1 MSSAAEQG
9 GGELRGDDLE
19 RARELLLAGGCTL
32 AAVRGDQSLLSQA
45 RGVRPLLSLIGEGG
59 SLEGFSV
66 ADKVVGKAPALLY
79 ATLRPKAVYAPVM
92 SEDGVRVLRGHGIQA
107 SYGELVPRILNRG
120 RDGQCP
126 MDASVN
132 DVEDSRSALEAIWA
146 CARRM
151 AAANAVGDSAAR
163 R

>member
-9 GGELRGDDLE
+9 SGEPRGDDLE
-19 RARELLLAGGCTL
+19 RARELLLGGGRTL
-32 AAVRGDQSLLSQA
+32 AAVCGDQSLMSGA
-45 RGVRPLLSLIGEGG
+45 RGVRPLLSLIGEGKD
-59 SLEGFSV
+59 LEGFSV

-92 SEDGVRVLRGHGIQA
+92 SKDGARVLRAHGIQA
-107 SYGELVPRILNRG
+107 SCGELVPRILNRG

-132 DVEDSRSALEAIWA
+132 DVEDPQSALEAIWA

-151 AAANAVGDSAAR
+151 AVANAARDSAVR

>member
-9 GGELRGDDLE
+9 GGEPGENDLE

-79 ATLRPKAVYAPVM
+79 ATLRPKAVYAP
-92 SEDGVRVLRGHGIQA
+92 
-107 SYGELVPRILNRG
+107 
-120 RDGQCP
+120 
-126 MDASVN
+126 
-132 DVEDSRSALEAIWA
+132 
-146 CARRM
+146 
-151 AAANAVGDSAAR
+151 
-163 R
+163 